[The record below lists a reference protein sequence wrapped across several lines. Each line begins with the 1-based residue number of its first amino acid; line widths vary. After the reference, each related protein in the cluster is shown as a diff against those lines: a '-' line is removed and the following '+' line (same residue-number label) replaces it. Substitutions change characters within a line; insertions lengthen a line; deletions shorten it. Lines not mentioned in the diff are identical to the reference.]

1 MKEDTIQRSV
11 IQHLDA
17 RAFPEAIYWHTPNG
31 GYRNAIEAKR
41 FKSLGVTPGMPD
53 LFILKGGRLY
63 GLELKAE
70 KGRPT
75 AAQKAM
81 HQALEAAGATVA
93 IATGL
98 DPAIQ
103 QLEQWGILK

>member
-31 GYRNAIEAKR
+31 GFRTAIEAKR

-53 LFILKGGRLY
+53 LFILKAGRLY

-81 HQALEAAGATVA
+81 HLALEAAGATVA
-93 IATGL
+93 IANGL
-98 DPAIQ
+98 DPALQ
-103 QLEQWGILK
+103 QLEQWGILG